1 MRFLTV
7 LLTGCLLILSGC
19 GSADQPAEKPS
30 ESADAKTATPK
41 KKTGKVKIAGGM
53 LTIPGGMAAKA
64 EQKAFEM
71 ALPQLLQLFQAE
83 HGRKPKSHE
92 EFMAK
97 VIDAHKRKL
106 PKAPEGQK
114 FVYDPTTEKLKLVPA
129 E

>member
-1 MRFLTV
+1 MRAFTMILAS
-7 LLTGCLLILSGC
+7 CLLILSGC
-19 GSADQPAEKPS
+19 GGQDQPAAKSP
-30 ESADAKTATPK
+30 ESANTKTEPAK
-41 KKTGKVKIAGGM
+41 KKTGKVKVAGGM